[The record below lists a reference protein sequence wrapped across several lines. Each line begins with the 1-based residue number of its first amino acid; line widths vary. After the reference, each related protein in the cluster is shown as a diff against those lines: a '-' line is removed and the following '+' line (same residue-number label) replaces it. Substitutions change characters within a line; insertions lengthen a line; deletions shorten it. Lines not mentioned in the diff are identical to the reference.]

1 MITLDFTQRGSLTLS
16 EYLYREVKKKILTGE
31 LKGSEKLPSKR
42 GLSVHLGIS
51 VITVQNVYERL
62 ISEGYIFSRE
72 KTGYF
77 VTPDLE
83 IFTKGRPEKSGDPES
98 SSLCYR
104 DKDKQKEKYQEEKE
118 YGDFVNLS
126 DSASGTEKFP
136 FSVWNRI
143 FREVLKT
150 KGEELL
156 KATPSEGIFPL
167 REALSEHLKTFRN
180 IQASPLRIVIGA
192 GSEYLYSLILQ
203 LLGREKIFAL
213 ENPGYLKPGKIFKSL
228 GAECVPVPLDSSG
241 FSLESLKKMPLKK
254 SPDVLHVSP
263 SHHFP
268 TGITMPVKRRNEIL
282 RWLEEKKDRWIIE
295 DDYDSE
301 FRFSGKPLEPLQ
313 RADASGRV
321 IYLNTFTRTISPS
334 FRISYMVLPESLS
347 RVFKEKLGFYSS
359 TVSAI
364 EQFALSEFISR
375 GFFEKHLI
383 RMKNYYRNLRNEL
396 IGKLNNSLLKG
407 KIHIREEDSGIHFI
421 MNLKTDLL
429 EKEFKKRAFEKGLG
443 LSLLSDYVYPETLS
457 PGKTAGLDSFMEQG
471 FVSIVVNYS
480 GLKKNKIE
488 KLVSVL
494 EEVVLDS

>member
-180 IQASPLRIVIGA
+180 IQASPSRIVIGA
-192 GSEYLYSLILQ
+192 GSEYL
-203 LLGREKIFAL
+203 
-213 ENPGYLKPGKIFKSL
+213 
-228 GAECVPVPLDSSG
+228 
-241 FSLESLKKMPLKK
+241 
-254 SPDVLHVSP
+254 
-263 SHHFP
+263 
-268 TGITMPVKRRNEIL
+268 
-282 RWLEEKKDRWIIE
+282 
-295 DDYDSE
+295 
-301 FRFSGKPLEPLQ
+301 
-313 RADASGRV
+313 
-321 IYLNTFTRTISPS
+321 
-334 FRISYMVLPESLS
+334 
-347 RVFKEKLGFYSS
+347 
-359 TVSAI
+359 
-364 EQFALSEFISR
+364 
-375 GFFEKHLI
+375 
-383 RMKNYYRNLRNEL
+383 
-396 IGKLNNSLLKG
+396 
-407 KIHIREEDSGIHFI
+407 
-421 MNLKTDLL
+421 
-429 EKEFKKRAFEKGLG
+429 
-443 LSLLSDYVYPETLS
+443 
-457 PGKTAGLDSFMEQG
+457 
-471 FVSIVVNYS
+471 
-480 GLKKNKIE
+480 
-488 KLVSVL
+488 
-494 EEVVLDS
+494 